1 MNVSF
6 SAWLRAAK
14 IKWAIFRSDNR
25 LMVIFFA
32 GVVGVCSG
40 LAAVVLNRVLHWSG
54 EILHA
59 LYYHG
64 WAFIL
69 PAVGATLSAFFLN
82 TVLKERAGHGV
93 PEVVYAVSRR
103 GGLMRLRSS
112 FSRLISSLLTIGSG
126 GSAGPEAPVVMS
138 GASLGSNIAKKLGLK
153 ERQRIT
159 LVGCGAAGAIG
170 AIFNAPIAGLV
181 FTVEVIL
188 GEWKSFNII
197 PIAIAAVCGTELS
210 RLLQGNQIAFEHHL
224 FNIGFGDIVASF
236 GIVILTTAGSL
247 FMSHVMRTMHKIA
260 MGTPV
265 PAWVRPAVGGVLVGL
280 IGMVLP
286 MVLGEGYHSIRDMIA
301 GTFTAG
307 LGFVTLVVIA
317 KVVATALT
325 LGWGGSGGI
334 FAPSLMVGSL
344 VGLVYYRLLML
355 VLPAGL
361 LTHEGCFALLGMAGL
376 VSGILQAPLT
386 GIFLIVEITGSYEVI
401 LPLIIVST
409 LTSTFCHYLEPG
421 SYYLRDL
428 IEQGQYLRPGTDARV
443 LSDLT
448 VRELIDSNRITVP
461 NDMLLRDFILIM
473 KDTQQYLFPV
483 EDRHTGKYV
492 GMVFV
497 DRIRP
502 YLFDTHMHNML
513 IMEQIMETGVPT
525 VKPDDDLADILNIME
540 QTAVQ
545 LLPVTEN
552 HRFVG
557 MLSKATLLD
566 HYRKELIVQTGI

>member
-1 MNVSF
+1 MSF
-6 SAWLRAAK
+6 SSWLRTAK

-25 LMVIFFA
+25 LTVILIA
-32 GVVGVCSG
+32 GIVGVCSG
-40 LAAVVLNRVLHWSG
+40 LASVALNRALHWSG
-54 EILHA
+54 IVLHA
-59 LYYHG
+59 LYHYW
-64 WAFIL
+64 WAFVL
-69 PAVGATLSAFFLN
+69 PAAGATLSTLFLN
-82 TVLKERAGHGV
+82 NILKERAGHGV

-103 GGLMRLRSS
+103 GGLMRMRSS

-138 GASLGSNIAKKLGLK
+138 GASLGSNIAKKVGLK

-188 GEWKSFNII
+188 GEWKAFNII
-197 PIAIAAVCGTELS
+197 PIAIAAVCGTEVS

-236 GIVILTTAGSL
+236 GIVILTTLGSL
-247 FMSHVMRTMHKIA
+247 FMGSVMRSMHKIA
-260 MGTPV
+260 SATPL

-301 GTFTAG
+301 GTFTSG
-307 LGFVTLVVIA
+307 LGFVTLVMIA

-334 FAPSLMVGSL
+334 FAPSLVVGSL
-344 VGLVYYRLLML
+344 VGLVYYRILAL

-361 LTHEGCFALLGMAGL
+361 LTHEGCYALLGMAGL

-461 NDMLLRDFILIM
+461 NDMLLRDFILMM
-473 KDTQQYLFPV
+473 KDTHQYLFPV
-483 EDRHTGKYV
+483 EDCQSGKYL

-502 YLFDTHMHNML
+502 YLFDEHMHNML
-513 IMEQIMETGVPT
+513 IMEQIMETGIPT
-525 VKPDDDLADILNIME
+525 VKPDDDLADVLNLME
-540 QTAVQ
+540 QTAIQ